1 VTQPLLR
8 QSLRKRHQVNESLAE
23 LGNAM
28 SVFIP
33 AHQQANKF
41 AFSLLA
47 IRRVTFA
54 MRSGE
59 TLARSDSDGIARFW

>member
-1 VTQPLLR
+1 
-8 QSLRKRHQVNESLAE
+8 
-23 LGNAM
+23 M
-28 SVFIP
+28 SVLIP
-33 AHQQANKF
+33 AHQQANQF